1 MKTGWIVGGWLFA
14 LAASAL
20 PALWTAADRIARNP
34 LGKFVDM
41 QTGRWTLHL
50 YVAFLQWWLPIA
62 VPVSALALA
71 CMALNRPR
79 DPR

>member
-1 MKTGWIVGGWLFA
+1 MKRGWIAGGWLTV

-20 PALWTAADRIARNP
+20 PALWAAADRIERNP
-34 LGKFVDM
+34 LGKYVDAE
-41 QTGRWTLHL
+41 TGHWRLTLYL
-50 YVAFLQWWLPIA
+50 SFLQWWLPIA
-62 VPVSALALA
+62 LPVSALALA